1 VGRGPRRIR
10 RASLGFARPSA
21 RRGRSRR
28 IAPLAR
34 DRTRTSSRA
43 RSGQA
48 AALNESRT
56 AEKRDELAA
65 LHSIT
70 SSARASTGAGRSSPN
85 AFAVLSLRYFDPEY
99 RINRTPLQGA
109 WLLRGWL
116 VSGATKS
123 PATSIIP
130 RLLTIATYIGRAP
143 MPIGRLRAI
152 EENPMTLF

>member
-70 SSARASTGAGRSSPN
+70 SSARASTAAGRSIPN
-85 AFAVLSLRYFDPEY
+85 
-99 RINRTPLQGA
+99 PLAGLD
-109 WLLRGWL
+109 LLYVG
-116 VSGATKS
+116 
-123 PATSIIP
+123 PDQPIIP
-130 RLLTIATYIGRAP
+130 RTLPGPLVMRIVLAP
-143 MPIGRLRAI
+143 
-152 EENPMTLF
+152 